1 MTEIKR
7 DILNGQ
13 KVEVNNKVQENGVAY
28 DVVEKEYKLEIVWF
42 SVVMNTM
49 LHLLAI
55 YGLFLQKQWKTIAFG
70 S

>member
-13 KVEVNNKVQENGVAY
+13 KVEVNKKVKENGVV
-28 DVVEKEYKLEIVWF
+28 DNVVEKEYKLEIVWF

-55 YGLFLQKQWKTIAFG
+55 YGLFAQKQWKTIAFG